1 MIDRGFF
8 LTRQAILQQL
18 AAMPNELYLVRLI
31 HQTTRRAGPGERL
44 WTASLLAHG
53 ATVRFLRARNREGY
67 DVYFHPYA
75 DGRNAGYIL
84 VDLDHTDPP
93 IIAAM
98 QAQGYEPCVVLQTSP
113 GHLQAWIRVSPTPLE
128 PAVATAISRQLARLY
143 GGDPASTD
151 WCHLGRL
158 AGFTNR
164 KPQRRTPGRYAPW
177 VKLLHARAVLATHGA
192 ALVEAACYER
202 RLTPAPPAL
211 LVAQRVCSVPRDWSL
226 TAPAATRIYQS
237 WFHRLHIAQRFPQPD
252 FSIVD
257 KWIAKEL
264 LRCRTPLAQVYAILQ
279 LGSPGFPRRHSNPA
293 DYLRRTLERALLEIQ
308 QKPFPPDC
316 SRPLCGRHRDTPAAG
331 SSAPARSRRSNSTGD
346 K

>member
-8 LTRQAILQQL
+8 LTRQAVLQQL

-31 HQTTRRAGPGERL
+31 HQATRRACPGERL
-44 WTASLLAHG
+44 WTATLLTQG
-53 ATVRFLRARNREGY
+53 ATVRFLRSRNREGCDIY
-67 DVYFHPYA
+67 LHPYA

-84 VDLDHTDPP
+84 VDLDHADPL
-93 IIAAM
+93 IIATM
-98 QAQGYEPCVVLQTSP
+98 QAQGHEPCVVLQTSP

-128 PAVATAISRQLARLY
+128 PAVATAIGRQLARLY

-164 KPQRRTPGRYAPW
+164 KPQRCTAGRYAPW

-192 ALVEAACYER
+192 ALVEAARYER
-202 RLTPAPPAL
+202 RLTTAPAL
-211 LVAQRVCSVPRDWSL
+211 AVAERVSSVSHDSSL

-237 WFHRLHIAQRFPQPD
+237 WFHRLRLAQRFPQPD
-252 FSIVD
+252 CSIAD

-279 LGSPGFPRRHSNPA
+279 LGSPGFPRRHSDPA
-293 DYLRRTLERALLEIQ
+293 DYLRRTLQRALLELQ
-308 QKPFPPDC
+308 QQPFPPDG
-316 SRPLCGRHRDTPAAG
+316 SRSLWGRHRDTPAAA
-331 SSAPARSRRSNSTGD
+331 SPAPARSRRSNSTGD